1 MLNHDDLVEMFIDY
15 LDSTYEKYAIEDI
28 AFFPSE
34 ILERFEG
41 AWDKLFKEYIDK
53 LDITWVQTGEDGYY
67 KLNTLLDE
75 EL

>member
-15 LDSTYEKYAIEDI
+15 LDNHYEKYAIEGI
-28 AFFPSE
+28 VFFPSE
-34 ILERFEG
+34 ILEHFEG
-41 AWDKLFKEYIDK
+41 AWDKLFKEYIDS

-75 EL
+75 DY